1 MVASVATDAASKL
14 GDSDSEGAL
23 RSEGVAQWSVQV
35 QVTAEHDQRVGDGV
49 FERTL
54 LEKVAGGDQ
63 AAFEQLFL
71 RYQAQV
77 YGVVLAV
84 LRDQTQAQEVTQEVF
99 LQLWQQASRFDAT
112 LSSTATWI
120 KRLARTRAVDRVRL
134 CESAGARDTRYT
146 ASSKA
151 VDYDSVIERV
161 LCRDE
166 QASLQE
172 SVQRLPS
179 LQRESIVLAYYAGL
193 STAQISEQLNVNLST
208 IKTRI
213 RDGLKK
219 LTADLQ
225 ISSGTFA

>member
-1 MVASVATDAASKL
+1 MAAA
-14 GDSDSEGAL
+14 GEV
-23 RSEGVAQWSVQV
+23 RVEQ
-35 QVTAEHDQRVGDGV
+35 DQRVGDGV
-49 FERTL
+49 FEPTL

-77 YGVVLAV
+77 YGVVVAV

-120 KRLARTRAVDRVRL
+120 KRLARTRAVDRVRR

-146 ASSKA
+146 AASKA

-166 QASLQE
+166 QASLRE

>member
-35 QVTAEHDQRVGDGV
+35 QVTAEQDQRVSDGS

-63 AAFEQLFL
+63 TAFEQLFL

-120 KRLARTRAVDRVRL
+120 KRLARTAPSTGSGCVKVPAPGTPDIPRRARQWITTV
-134 CESAGARDTRYT
+134 
-146 ASSKA
+146 
-151 VDYDSVIERV
+151 
-161 LCRDE
+161 
-166 QASLQE
+166 
-172 SVQRLPS
+172 
-179 LQRESIVLAYYAGL
+179 
-193 STAQISEQLNVNLST
+193 
-208 IKTRI
+208 
-213 RDGLKK
+213 
-219 LTADLQ
+219 
-225 ISSGTFA
+225 

>member
-1 MVASVATDAASKL
+1 
-14 GDSDSEGAL
+14 
-23 RSEGVAQWSVQV
+23 
-35 QVTAEHDQRVGDGV
+35 
-49 FERTL
+49 

-71 RYQAQV
+71 LYQAQV

-146 ASSKA
+146 AASKA
-151 VDYDSVIERV
+151 VDYDSVIERCCAV
-161 LCRDE
+161 MNRHRCGNPCSGCRLCSGNRSCWPTTRD
-166 QASLQE
+166 
-172 SVQRLPS
+172 
-179 LQRESIVLAYYAGL
+179 
-193 STAQISEQLNVNLST
+193 
-208 IKTRI
+208 
-213 RDGLKK
+213 
-219 LTADLQ
+219 
-225 ISSGTFA
+225 